1 MSKLNFKKKICFITS
16 SRADYGLFS
25 DLLKKCN
32 KIFNTKLIVTGTHLS
47 KDHGYTIREIKK
59 DGNRIFKTVS
69 ILKKKTDKEFDTV
82 NSISST
88 IKKFNKIFEKNK
100 FDLIIVL
107 GDRYE
112 MLLGPVAA
120 TPYNVPV
127 IHFYGGAVTEGAI
140 DELIRHSITK
150 MSHYHFVALDTYK
163 KRLIQLGEEE
173 WRVKKIGIH
182 ELNYLKKIKKFNKKE
197 LSKKFNFN
205 FIDPYLLVTYHP
217 VTLELKDLNYQLK
230 SLAYALKRT
239 KLNVIFTYPNADPGY
254 DKIIRF
260 IKKNFKDK
268 NKYKIFKNAGL
279 NIYSSLMKNSHAL
292 IGNSSSGIVEA
303 ASFKRPVVN
312 IGTRQNGKFIPKNVV
327 NSNYH
332 TKDILRGINIALSK
346 KFNAKIKN
354 LTNPY
359 ESNTSVNQIV
369 KMILKLK
376 INDKLLR
383 KKFKNII

>member
-1 MSKLNFKKKICFITS
+1 
-16 SRADYGLFS
+16 
-25 DLLKKCN
+25 
-32 KIFNTKLIVTGTHLS
+32 
-47 KDHGYTIREIKK
+47 
-59 DGNRIFKTVS
+59 
-69 ILKKKTDKEFDTV
+69 
-82 NSISST
+82 
-88 IKKFNKIFEKNK
+88 
-100 FDLIIVL
+100 
-107 GDRYE
+107 

-120 TPYNVPV
+120 APFNIPV

-182 ELNYLKKIKKFNKKE
+182 ELNYLKKIKKLNKKE

-217 VTLELKDLNYQLK
+217 VTLELQNLNYQLK

-239 KLNVIFTYPNADPGY
+239 KLNIIFTYPNADPGY
-254 DKIIRF
+254 EKIVRF
-260 IKKNFKDK
+260 IKKNFKNK

-279 NIYSSLMKNSHAL
+279 NVYSSLMKNCHAV

-327 NSNYH
+327 STNYQA
-332 TKDILRGINIALSK
+332 KDISKGIDIALSK

-376 INDKLLR
+376 ANDKLLR

>member
-1 MSKLNFKKKICFITS
+1 MRKIIVLSVGRSDYDRYYPIIKKLNNNSKI
-16 SRADYGLFS
+16 
-25 DLLKKCN
+25 DLYLYLTKAHQS
-32 KIFNTKLIVTGTHLS
+32 KIFGK
-47 KDHGYTIREIKK
+47 TINFVDKK
-59 DGNRIFKTVS
+59 FK
-69 ILKKKTDKEFDTV
+69 ILKKKIETKKVFNNDTKKEITKNFSEDLT
-82 NSISST
+82 NLSDQ
-88 IKKFNKIFEKNK
+88 IKSKNPD
-100 FDLIIVL
+100 FLIVL

-120 TPYNVPV
+120 APFNVPV

-182 ELNYLKKIKKFNKKE
+182 ELNYLKKIKKLNKKE

-217 VTLELKDLNYQLK
+217 VTLELQNLNYQLK

-239 KLNVIFTYPNADPGY
+239 KLNIIFTYPNADPGY
-254 DKIIRF
+254 EKIVRF
-260 IKKNFKDK
+260 IKKNFKNK

-279 NIYSSLMKNSHAL
+279 NVYSSLMKNCHAV

-327 NSNYH
+327 STNYLA
-332 TKDILRGINIALSK
+332 KDISKGIDIALSK

-376 INDKLLR
+376 ANDKLLR